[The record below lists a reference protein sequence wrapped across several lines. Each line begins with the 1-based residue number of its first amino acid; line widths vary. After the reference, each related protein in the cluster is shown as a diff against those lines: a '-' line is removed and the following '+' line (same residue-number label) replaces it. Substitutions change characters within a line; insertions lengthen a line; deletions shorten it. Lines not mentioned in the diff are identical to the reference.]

1 MPRTFRLFRSSLQW
15 FSWLAGA
22 CLALA
27 LAGCGGGTGS
37 STPTSYLVSGQVT
50 GLASAGL
57 TLNLNGGSALVV
69 SADGGFAFPSAVS
82 GSFNVTVQTQPVGQ
96 TCTVSNGSGASA
108 GASVGNVSVA
118 CATTTFTVGGTVTGL
133 ANGEQ
138 LTLLNNGADPLV
150 VSADGGFT
158 FSNPVAY
165 NGGYAI
171 TVDTQPAGQ
180 TCTVAT
186 ATGAGV
192 TAHVSTPV
200 VTCAAATYS
209 VGGTVSGLAGGAQ
222 VTLQNNGGDSTIVSA
237 NGSYTFA
244 TPVAH
249 GGAYAVTV
257 STQPVGQTCTV
268 SNGSGSNV
276 SANVANA
283 NVSCSTN
290 AYTIGGTVSGLPGG
304 TQVTLRNNGGDALT
318 VSANGA
324 FTFAT
329 PVAHGGSYSVTVG
342 TQPVGGTC
350 TVSSGSGSNL
360 SANVSSVSV
369 SCTVPA
375 ISWFYVPDYGNA
387 RVLGY
392 SLNRTTGA
400 LSSIPGSPWA
410 AGTNNRWVATNPART
425 FLYSANTGADTV
437 SAYTVNASTGAL
449 TAVAGS
455 PFATGTTPTSVEVSP
470 NGKFAYVTN
479 ANGGSVSGYTI
490 DQVTGALTPMPG
502 SPFAAGN
509 LPTKIA
515 ISPQSNFAYVVNQND
530 SLVQA
535 FAIDPVTGALSP
547 LAVPSYPM
555 NGQGYGI
562 AMHPSGEFLFAIGYQ
577 ARVNAYR
584 IDTSTG
590 ALTDLNPGGY
600 TSANGSWG
608 WQSMA
613 FNSSGTA
620 GYVSTNMGVVRFTID
635 TTTGALTEQPGFTLS
650 GNMSNV
656 VTNAAATR
664 LFASDFIAINVQM
677 ANISPIDGSLSSGNG
692 SPYWVGARPYN
703 IVVIEP

>member
-1 MPRTFRLFRSSLQW
+1 MPRTFRLFRSSFQW
-15 FSWLAGA
+15 TSRLAGA
-22 CLALA
+22 GLALA
-27 LAGCGGGTGS
+27 LAACGGAPATYVVG
-37 STPTSYLVSGQVT
+37 GQVA
-50 GLASAGL
+50 GLAGAGL
-57 TLNLNGGSALVV
+57 ALSLNGGAPVPV
-69 SADGGFAFPSAVS
+69 SADGSFTFPSAVS
-82 GSFNVTVQTQPVGQ
+82 GPFTVTVAAQPVGQ

-108 GASVGNVSVA
+108 GASVSNVSVA
-118 CATTTFTVGGTVTGL
+118 CATTTFAVGGSVTGL
-133 ANGEQ
+133 ANGTQ

-158 FSNPVAY
+158 FGTPVAY

-171 TVDTQPAGQ
+171 TVGTQPAGQ
-180 TCTVAT
+180 TCTVAN
-186 ATGAGV
+186 ASGAGV
-192 TAHVSTPV
+192 TASVNTPV
-200 VTCAAATYS
+200 VTCAATTHT

-222 VTLQNNGGDSTIVSA
+222 LTLQNNAGDATIVSA

-244 TPVAH
+244 TPVAQ

-268 SNGSGSNV
+268 ANGSGSNV

-290 AYTIGGTVSGLPGG
+290 SYTVGGTVSGLPGS

-318 VSANGA
+318 LSANGA

-360 SANVSSVSV
+360 AANVSSVSV
-369 SCTVPA
+369 SCSVPA
-375 ISWFYVPDYGNA
+375 TSWFYVPDYGNN

-400 LSSIPGSPWA
+400 LTSIPGSPWA
-410 AGTNNRWVATNPART
+410 AGSNNRWVATNPART
-425 FLYSANTGADTV
+425 FLYTSNQGANTV

-449 TAVAGS
+449 TAVADS
-455 PFATGTTPTSVEVSP
+455 PYATGTTPTSVEVSP

-479 ANGGSVSGYTI
+479 ANGASVSGYTI
-490 DQVTGALTPMPG
+490 DQTTGALTPMPG

-509 LPTKIA
+509 LPTKITFT
-515 ISPQSNFAYVVNQND
+515 PQSTFAYVVNQND

-535 FAIDPVTGALSP
+535 FAIDPVTGALTP

-555 NGQGYGI
+555 AGQGYGI

-577 ARVNAYR
+577 ARVNVYR

-600 TSANGSWG
+600 TTASGSWA

-620 GYVSTNMGVVRFTID
+620 GYVATNMGVVRFAID
-635 TTTGALTEQPGFTLS
+635 TTTGVLTEQPGFALS

-677 ANISPIDGSLSSGNG
+677 ANISPIDGSLSGGNG

>member
-1 MPRTFRLFRSSLQW
+1 MPRTFRLLRSSLQR
-15 FSWLAGA
+15 FSWLTAAG
-22 CLALA
+22 LALV
-27 LAGCGGGTGS
+27 LAGCGGGGGMS
-37 STPTSYLVSGQVT
+37 PTTYQVGGQVSGLT
-50 GLASAGL
+50 GAGL
-57 TLNLNGGSALVV
+57 TLSLNGGAPLAV
-69 SADGGFAFPSAVS
+69 SADGQFAFPSAVS
-82 GSFNVTVQTQPVGQ
+82 GAFNVTVAAQPVGQ

-108 GASVGNVSVA
+108 GANVSNVSVA
-118 CATTTFTVGGTVTGL
+118 CATTTFTVGGSVSGL

-138 LTLLNNGADPLV
+138 LTLLNNGADPLL

-158 FSNPVAY
+158 FATPVAY

-171 TVDTQPAGQ
+171 TVDTQPIGK
-180 TCTVAT
+180 TCTVAD
-186 ATGAGV
+186 ASGAGV
-192 TAHVSTPV
+192 TANVSAPV
-200 VTCAAATYS
+200 VTCATSTYT

-222 VTLQNNGGDSTIVSA
+222 LTLQNNAGDATIVSA
-237 NGSYTFA
+237 NGSYSFA

-290 AYTIGGTVSGLPGG
+290 SYTIGGAVSGLPGG

-318 VSANGA
+318 VNANGA

-342 TQPVGGTC
+342 TQPAGGTC

-360 SANVSSVSV
+360 SANVSSVAV

-375 ISWFYVPDYGNA
+375 ITWFYVPDYGSN

-400 LSSIPGSPWA
+400 LGSIPGSPWA
-410 AGTNNRWVATNPART
+410 AGTDNRWVATNPART
-425 FLYSANTGADTV
+425 FLYTSNQGTNTV

-479 ANGGSVSGYTI
+479 ANGASVSGYTI
-490 DQVTGALTPMPG
+490 DQTTGALTPMPG

-515 ISPQSNFAYVVNQND
+515 FTPQSTFAYVINQND

-555 NGQGYGI
+555 AGVYASGI
-562 AMHPSGEFLFAIGYQ
+562 AVHPSGDFLFAVGSQ
-577 ARVNAYR
+577 ARLNVYR
-584 IDTSTG
+584 IDPATG
-590 ALTDLNPGGY
+590 ALTNLNPGGY
-600 TSANGSWG
+600 TTSNGSWS
-608 WQSMA
+608 WKSMA
-613 FNSSGTA
+613 FNSSGTV
-620 GYVSTNMGVVRFTID
+620 GYLSTDRGVVRYTID
-635 TTTGALTEQPGFTLS
+635 TTTGAITEQPGFYLAGVLNHVT
-650 GNMSNV
+650 
-656 VTNAAATR
+656 TNAAATR
-664 LFASDFIAINVQM
+664 LFASDGIVITVQM

-692 SPYWVGARPYN
+692 SPYYVGARPYN

>member
-1 MPRTFRLFRSSLQW
+1 MPRTFRLFRSPPQW
-15 FSWLAGA
+15 FSSLAGA
-22 CLALA
+22 SLAVA
-27 LAGCGGGTGS
+27 LAGCGGGS
-37 STPTSYLVSGQVT
+37 SAPTTYLVGGQVS
-50 GLASAGL
+50 GLASVGL
-57 TLNLNGGSALVV
+57 ALSLNGGAPLTV
-69 SADGGFAFPSAVS
+69 SADGGFSFPSAIS
-82 GSFNVTVQTQPVGQ
+82 GAYSVTVASQPTGQ

-108 GASVGNVSVA
+108 GANVGNVAVA
-118 CATTTFTVGGTVTGL
+118 CATTTFTVGGSLTGL
-133 ANGEQ
+133 DNGEQ
-138 LTLLNNGADPLV
+138 VTLLNNGADPLV
-150 VSADGGFT
+150 VSADGSFT
-158 FSNPVAY
+158 FTTPVAY
-165 NGGYAI
+165 NGGYAV
-171 TVDTQPAGQ
+171 TVDAQPTGK
-180 TCTVAT
+180 TCTVAN

-192 TAHVSTPV
+192 TANVSTPA
-200 VTCAAATYS
+200 VTCATSTYTL
-209 VGGTVSGLAGGAQ
+209 GGSVSGLANSAQ
-222 VTLQNNGGDSTIVSA
+222 LTLQNNGADATIVSA

-249 GGAYAVTV
+249 GGGYNVTV

-268 SNGSGSNV
+268 ANGTGSNV
-276 SANVANA
+276 SANVGNA
-283 NVSCSTN
+283 NVSCSNN
-290 AYTIGGTVSGLPGG
+290 AYTIGGSVSGLPSGL
-304 TQVTLRNNGGDALT
+304 QVTLRNNGGDALT

-329 PVAHGGSYSVTVG
+329 SVAHGGSYSVTVG

-360 SANVSSVSV
+360 TANVSSVSV
-369 SCTVPA
+369 SCTVPTT
-375 ISWFYVPDYGNA
+375 SWFYVPDYGSA
-387 RVLGY
+387 QVLGY
-392 SLNRTTGA
+392 SLNRSTGA

-410 AGTNNRWVATNPART
+410 AGSNNRWLATNPART
-425 FLYSANTGADTV
+425 FLYSANTGANTV

-449 TAVAGS
+449 TPVAGS
-455 PFATGTTPTSVEVSP
+455 PYATGTTPTSVEVSP

-479 ANGGSVSGYTI
+479 ANGASVSGYTI
-490 DQVTGALTPMPG
+490 DQITGALTPMPG
-502 SPFAAGN
+502 SPFAAGS
-509 LPTKIA
+509 LPTKITFT
-515 ISPQSNFAYVVNQND
+515 PQSTFAYVVNQND

-555 NGQGYGI
+555 AGQGYGI

-620 GYVSTNMGVVRFTID
+620 GYVATNLGVVRFAID
-635 TTTGALTEQPGFTLS
+635 TTSGVLTEQPGFALS

-677 ANISPIDGSLSSGNG
+677 ANISPIDGSLSAGNG

-703 IVVIEP
+703 VVVIEP

>member
-1 MPRTFRLFRSSLQW
+1 MPRTFRLLRSSLQR
-15 FSWLAGA
+15 FSWLTAAG
-22 CLALA
+22 LALV
-27 LAGCGGGTGS
+27 LAGCGGGGGMS
-37 STPTSYLVSGQVT
+37 PTTYQVGGQVSGLT
-50 GLASAGL
+50 GAGL
-57 TLNLNGGSALVV
+57 TLSLNGGAALAV
-69 SADGGFAFPSAVS
+69 SADGNFAFPTAVS
-82 GSFNVTVQTQPVGQ
+82 GAFNVTVAAQPVGQ

-108 GASVGNVSVA
+108 GANVSNVSVA
-118 CATTTFTVGGTVTGL
+118 CATTTFTVGGAVSGL

-158 FSNPVAY
+158 FATPVAY

-171 TVDTQPAGQ
+171 TVDTQPIGK
-180 TCTVAT
+180 TCTVAD
-186 ATGAGV
+186 ASGAGV
-192 TAHVSTPV
+192 TANVSAPV
-200 VTCAAATYS
+200 VTCATSTYT

-222 VTLQNNGGDSTIVSA
+222 LTLQNNAGDATIVSA
-237 NGSYTFA
+237 NGSYSFA

-290 AYTIGGTVSGLPGG
+290 SYTIGGAVSGLPGG

-318 VSANGA
+318 VNANGA

-342 TQPVGGTC
+342 TQPAGGTC

-375 ISWFYVPDYGNA
+375 ITWFYVPDYGSN

-400 LSSIPGSPWA
+400 LGSIPGSPWA
-410 AGTNNRWVATNPART
+410 AGTDNRWVATNPART
-425 FLYSANTGADTV
+425 FLYTSNQGTNTV

-490 DQVTGALTPMPG
+490 DQTTGALTPMPG

-555 NGQGYGI
+555 AGQGYGI
-562 AMHPSGEFLFAIGYQ
+562 AMHPSGNFLFAIGYQ
-577 ARVNAYR
+577 ARVNVYR

-620 GYVSTNMGVVRFTID
+620 GYVATNMGVVRFTVD
-635 TTTGALTEQPGFTLS
+635 TTTGALTEQPGFALS

-692 SPYWVGARPYN
+692 SPYYVGARPYN